1 MVTQRE
7 FAFFPKLQ
15 GILSDAHLHSHMIN
29 TALREAGFIPYY
41 SEIVKPDNGFLVVL
55 INTHT
60 HTHRDEHIHTT
71 PCLATKI
78 SIICCILELCKLGFQ
93 KEYFKSG
100 LYLPQYLHVCLGT

>member
-7 FAFFPKLQ
+7 FAFFPKLH

-41 SEIVKPDNGFLVVL
+41 NDIVKPDNGFLVIL

-60 HTHRDEHIHTT
+60 HIHIEMSTYT
-71 PCLATKI
+71 P
-78 SIICCILELCKLGFQ
+78 
-93 KEYFKSG
+93 
-100 LYLPQYLHVCLGT
+100 LPA